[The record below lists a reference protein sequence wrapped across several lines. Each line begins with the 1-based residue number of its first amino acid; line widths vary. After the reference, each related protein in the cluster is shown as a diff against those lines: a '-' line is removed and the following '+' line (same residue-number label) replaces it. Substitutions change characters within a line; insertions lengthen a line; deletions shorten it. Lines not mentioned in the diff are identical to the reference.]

1 MEEKRIIKLKG
12 GIYNVFLIGL
22 LLIMIFSEI
31 GWQTESTLNGHVST
45 KEQVP
50 LTSESW
56 YTGKYQESKS
66 DYFNS
71 NFAFRSGFVRV
82 YNQVNYSLHSKISA
96 KDVVKGKD
104 NMLFE
109 IDYIETCYGKDY
121 VGKDKIQE
129 KLIKLQKVNDTLKKL
144 NKELIIAIAPGK
156 GYYYD
161 EYIPDKYNSLQKGMT
176 NYTGYAEVLYKSN
189 LHFIDYQKW
198 FKEMKDTTSYP
209 LFSKTGT
216 HWTVYGAY
224 LATDSL
230 LGFIRAKT
238 SFKISRMIKDELFI
252 SETTLET
259 DDDIERSMNLLFD
272 IKDFSPFAYRR
283 WHKEESKNERNPK
296 MMIVGDSFWSVF
308 GWALAKNFFKNG
320 KFCFYG
326 MEYHTLG
333 ESNVVPIGNLD
344 LKTEFESNDII
355 LIFQTDSNLNDL
367 GFGVIEKLYDLY
379 FKK

>member
-1 MEEKRIIKLKG
+1 M
-12 GIYNVFLIGL
+12 
-22 LLIMIFSEI
+22 
-31 GWQTESTLNGHVST
+31 ST